1 MTGES
6 DERPAVAPDA
16 RGETGGLRSAATEE
30 ESIVDNLEGK
40 QGLVTGGSRGFGRG
54 IVEALLGAG
63 ARVHTVA
70 RTAETLAALQAEAGA
85 RLAVTAADAADPVV
99 AGRLLEAVRPDVL
112 VLNAG
117 AAPLSRPLHQ
127 QTWESF
133 SRNWEVDVKIGFHWL
148 REALLLPLAPGSAIV
163 VVSSGAALQGSP
175 LSGGYAGAKATLRF
189 IARYAAEEADRLG
202 LGIQVT
208 TLLPQ
213 LSPAT
218 ELGQSA
224 VAAYAR
230 RAGMTEE
237 VFMARRGAPL
247 TPERAGTAVVQVLT
261 DPTLAAH
268 PAFLL
273 SSTGLTPVE

>member
-1 MTGES
+1 MGS
-6 DERPAVAPDA
+6 LD
-16 RGETGGLRSAATEE
+16 
-30 ESIVDNLEGK
+30 GK
-40 QGLVTGGSRGFGRG
+40 QALVTGGSRGFGRG
-54 IVEALLGAG
+54 IVEALLAGG

-70 RTAETLAALQAEAGA
+70 RTADSLAALRVEADG

-99 AGRLLEAVRPDVL
+99 AGQLLDAVRPDVL

-117 AAPLSRPLHQ
+117 AAPQMRPLHQ
-127 QTWESF
+127 HTWESF

-163 VVSSGAALQGSP
+163 VVSSGAALRGSP

-189 IARYAAEEADRLG
+189 IANYAAEEADRLG
-202 LGIQVT
+202 LGIRVT

-218 ELGQSA
+218 ELGRPA
-224 VAAYAR
+224 VTAYAR
-230 RAGMTEE
+230 RAGMSEE
-237 VFMARRGAPL
+237 AYMAQRGAPL
-247 TPERAGTAVVQVLT
+247 TPERAGAAVVQVLT

-268 PAFLL
+268 PSFLL
-273 SSTGLTPVE
+273 SSAGLSPVE